1 MVLFPLQRFIN
12 IQRQYELS
20 DPDQNPLIELWP
32 VTILRR
38 RLRNCREVNDELI
51 KLFREYRQEHSTAPH
66 CGFIS
71 PDNFANNIDNRA
83 LDILKSF
90 ITDGVYQ
97 ISKKLNEKYWKR
109 FALKTLR
116 VDVTGMWFQI
126 SNGFTFHETHVH
138 GNCSWSGVYYVQAGS
153 ASRSDAERMPNGML
167 NGVTRFYGPH
177 LEESAAGHGDWG
189 NYYLQDNTWTS
200 YPEDGCL
207 IIFPSYLKHMAFPY
221 NGEKDR
227 IIVSFHAQVNSDSEI
242 QYKYGFN

>member
-1 MVLFPLQRFIN
+1 MS
-12 IQRQYELS
+12 RQE
-20 DPDQNPLIELWP
+20 QNPFIELWP
-32 VTILRR
+32 ATISRR
-38 RLRNCREVNDELI
+38 RLENYREINAELI
-51 KLFREYRQEHSTAPH
+51 RLFRWYQRENSNSETPGS
-66 CGFIS
+66 GFIS
-71 PDNFANNIDNRA
+71 PDNFANDIDNRA
-83 LDILKSF
+83 LDSLKSF
-90 ITDGVYQ
+90 ITDGVYE
-97 ISKKLNEKYWKR
+97 ISGRLNEKYWKR

-153 ASRSDAERMPNGML
+153 ASKSNDDRMANGML

-200 YPEDGCL
+200 YPEDGVL
-207 IIFPSYLKHMAFPY
+207 VIFPSYLKHMAFPY
-221 NGEKDR
+221 NGKEDR

-242 QYKYGFN
+242 KYQYGFN

>member
-1 MVLFPLQRFIN
+1 M
-12 IQRQYELS
+12 S
-20 DPDQNPLIELWP
+20 SKDQNPFIELWP
-32 VTILRR
+32 ATILKS
-38 RLRNCREVNDELI
+38 RLENYQAVNTELI
-51 KLFREYRQEHSTAPH
+51 RLFRQYQKDHST
-66 CGFIS
+66 GSGSSFIS
-71 PDNFANNIDNRA
+71 PDNFANNIDNQA
-83 LDILKSF
+83 LDVLKSF

-97 ISKKLNEKYWKR
+97 ISRNLNEKYWTR

-138 GNCSWSGVYYVQAGS
+138 GNCSWSGVYYVQADS
-153 ASRSDAERMPNGML
+153 ASRSNDDRMPNGML

-200 YPEDGCL
+200 YPQDGNL

-227 IIVSFHAQVNSDSEI
+227 IIVSFHAQVNSDSEVK
-242 QYKYGFN
+242 YKYGFN